1 MSVIRNLDD
10 HQLWM
15 KERKIFL
22 IHKRWECLFL
32 NPQKIY
38 NMKLSKLLTVALLFA
53 SGIFFTFS
61 CKEGVKKDEKPID
74 IQALAK
80 DKPETHGTEIKSSEI
95 TLTNPLNA
103 EWVTTG
109 KSIYELKCQ
118 SCHRLD
124 EVKLVGPGWK
134 GVTKTRK
141 PEWILNMITN
151 VDMMLETDPEA
162 QKLLELC
169 MVRMPNQNL
178 MIEDARKILEFQRS
192 NDGEK

>member
-1 MSVIRNLDD
+1 
-10 HQLWM
+10 
-15 KERKIFL
+15 
-22 IHKRWECLFL
+22 
-32 NPQKIY
+32 
-38 NMKLSKLLTVALLFA
+38 MKLSKLLTVALLFA